1 MKDYNALSNKFVL
14 NGLVIIERLSTEIAR
29 FKIGRITDNLLL
41 KFLDYVLSELDKIKI
56 TIEKN
61 PRFIWVQIQEEID
74 RLYALDKSITGITVQ
89 LDWKQGGNR
98 AFYNLEINKGE

>member
-1 MKDYNALSNKFVL
+1 MKDYNVQNNKFVQ

-29 FKIGRITDNLLL
+29 FKIDRITDNFLL
-41 KFLDYVLSELDKIKI
+41 KFLDYTLSELDKVKI
-56 TIEKN
+56 TIENN

-74 RLYALDKSITGITVQ
+74 RLYASDKSITGITVQ

-98 AFYNLEINKGE
+98 AFYNLEINREK

>member
-1 MKDYNALSNKFVL
+1 MKDYNALNNKFVQ
-14 NGLVIIERLSTEIAR
+14 NGLVIIQSLSTEISR
-29 FKIGRITDNLLL
+29 FKIDRITDKFLL
-41 KFLDYVLSELDKIKI
+41 KFLDYVLSELDKVKI
-56 TIEKN
+56 AIENN

-98 AFYNLEINKGE
+98 AFYKLEIHRGK

>member
-1 MKDYNALSNKFVL
+1 MQDYNAINTKFVQ
-14 NGLVIIERLSTEIAR
+14 NGLVILKRLSTEITR
-29 FKIGRITDNLLL
+29 FKTDRITDNLLL
-41 KFLDYVLSELDKIKI
+41 KFLDYTLSELDKVKI
-56 TIEKN
+56 AIENN

-98 AFYNLEINKGE
+98 AFYKFVINREK